1 MNRATIFFDLVQ
13 RAAEGTI
20 RINCGSAEKARTM
33 RAAFNSWKADLKRE
47 GRAGD
52 LSMARE
58 VSARV
63 EDSSVVF
70 EPKSDSWIAATIA
83 EALKGEGK

>member
-1 MNRATIFFDLVQ
+1 
-13 RAAEGTI
+13 
-20 RINCGSAEKARTM
+20 M

-52 LSMARE
+52 LSVARE
-58 VSARV
+58 ISARV

-83 EALKGEGK
+83 EALEGEGK